1 MFRTE
6 LRCII
11 QGYVHTSW
19 GDHITDWCL
28 WHEQKEVPFSKSARV
43 FDPMC
48 FWTDTQK
55 RSKASKWMLLLKN
68 DASIHTA
75 SPPLPHVL
83 TLVFSSSPYFRLP
96 QSQEFA
102 AGQKAAAE
110 AQPIW
115 SAAPPSWRSD
125 REEVERLVVMQAAK
139 STSCFYLVY
148 MHKQITRPV
157 STY

>member
-1 MFRTE
+1 MCWTE
-6 LRCII
+6 LRCFI
-11 QGYVHTSW
+11 QRYVHTGW
-19 GDHITDWCL
+19 GDHITDWGL
-28 WHEQKEVPFSKSARV
+28 QKEVPFSKSARV
-43 FDPMC
+43 FDLMC
-48 FWTDTQK
+48 FWTDTGK
-55 RSKASKWMLLLKN
+55 RSKASKWMLLLLKN

-75 SPPLPHVL
+75 PPPLPHAL

-96 QSQEFA
+96 RSQEFA
-102 AGQKAAAE
+102 VGQKAAAE

-125 REEVERLVVMQAAK
+125 REEVERLVVTQAAK

-148 MHKQITRPV
+148 MHKQITRPI